1 MFLRLGCRL
10 RTASVPRY
18 IAITPRLYR
27 GYAVDLHPKYAD
39 KVKKKAEEKGVSLEQ
54 LAEEAKKKLEEE
66 KAAVREALRK
76 QRETEAAQALKEE
89 AKSSSAPRTPP
100 PAMAAR
106 SDSSPVKPLSS
117 ILALEKILD
126 PPHTAEQVSQIWTT
140 YHDLQSGG
148 TGRGFV
154 SASIP
159 LATYEKMLSI
169 ARRYPTFVIP
179 LPRLVEKDDAS
190 TSSETP
196 SPSSFES
203 SASEPAKETAY
214 EFYLMQWDI
223 HPAPPAPTTDIFA
236 RPQANASPNPPT
248 ATVIFTPLQEYKLRQ
263 QFATPYMVLTQYTDL
278 AASHGVVLA
287 RGEIT
292 PSTSESGKFMLG
304 QEDARSLV
312 MAIQKF
318 YLWDQG
324 KKENLLQVFHERPE
338 EFKWEDLIQQ
348 VKVVA

>member
-1 MFLRLGCRL
+1 MLPRISQRFVAPRGLRY
-10 RTASVPRY
+10 TAF
-18 IAITPRLYR
+18 APRLCR
-27 GYAVDLHPKYAD
+27 TYAVDLHPKYAD
-39 KVKKKAEEKGVSLEQ
+39 KVKRKAEEKGVSLDQ
-54 LAEEAKKKLEEE
+54 LKEEAKKRLEEE
-66 KAAVREALRK
+66 KAAVREVLRR
-76 QRETEAAQALKEE
+76 QRETEQAQALKEE

-100 PAMAAR
+100 PAMSAR

-117 ILALEKILD
+117 LLVLDKILD
-126 PPHTAEQVSQIWTT
+126 PPHTGEQVSQIWTT

-159 LATYEKMLSI
+159 LPTYEKMLSV
-169 ARRYPTFVIP
+169 ARRYPTFVVP
-179 LPRLVEKDDAS
+179 LPRLVEKDASAPDA
-190 TSSETP
+190 P
-196 SPSSFES
+196 AES
-203 SASEPAKETAY
+203 SKETAY

-223 HPAPPAPTTDIFA
+223 HAAPPAPTTDIFA
-236 RPQANASPNPPT
+236 RPQAAASPNPPT

-263 QFATPYMVLTQYTDL
+263 QFSTPYMVLTQYTDL
-278 AASHGVVLA
+278 AASHGIVLL

-292 PSTSESGKFMLG
+292 PSTGEAGKFMLS
-304 QEDARSLV
+304 QEDARSLT

-324 KKENLLQVFHERPE
+324 KKENLLEVFHERPQD
-338 EFKWEDLIQQ
+338 FKWEDLIQQ

>member
-10 RTASVPRY
+10 RTANAPRY
-18 IAITPRLYR
+18 TALTPRLYR

-39 KVKKKAEEKGVSLEQ
+39 K
-54 LAEEAKKKLEEE
+54 EE

-106 SDSSPVKPLSS
+106 SDSSPVKVRRAQSFHPLAS

-179 LPRLVEKDDAS
+179 LPRLVEKDGAS
-190 TSSETP
+190 TSSDSSSSSESPTP
-196 SPSSFES
+196 
-203 SASEPAKETAY
+203 SEPAKETAY

-248 ATVIFTPLQEYKLRQ
+248 ATIIFTPLQEYKLRQ

>member
-1 MFLRLGCRL
+1 
-10 RTASVPRY
+10 
-18 IAITPRLYR
+18 
-27 GYAVDLHPKYAD
+27 
-39 KVKKKAEEKGVSLEQ
+39 
-54 LAEEAKKKLEEE
+54 
-66 KAAVREALRK
+66 
-76 QRETEAAQALKEE
+76 
-89 AKSSSAPRTPP
+89 
-100 PAMAAR
+100 MAAR
-106 SDSSPVKPLSS
+106 SDSSPVKPLAS

-179 LPRLVEKDDAS
+179 LPRLVEKDGTS
-190 TSSETP
+190 TSSDSSSSSESPTP
-196 SPSSFES
+196 
-203 SASEPAKETAY
+203 SEPAKETAY

-248 ATVIFTPLQEYKLRQ
+248 ATIIFTPLQEYKLRQ